1 MPEID
6 TIARLHDYDAEDIF
20 DVIVKLEK
28 SFGLEFDKEAFLH
41 VNTFGDLCEVFDNY
55 INAREQREDCITQQA
70 FYRIRSAITSVL
82 PINIDNIYPETR
94 LEDLF
99 PVDSRRKDAKLFKK
113 EVRVNVRL
121 LTYPGWLALC
131 FVAGIV
137 LSFATLFYDW
147 RVALGGL
154 AFFVGAIK
162 VAETFGRTLVVETVG
177 QLAEKMAR
185 EHYTESRR
193 NKGTVNRKEVTQ
205 LIINTF
211 SEDLAIEKAYL
222 TKATKFSWTNE
233 PAKQGH

>member
-6 TIARLHDYDAEDIF
+6 TIARLTDYDAEDIF

-28 SFGLEFDKEAFLH
+28 SFGLKFDKEAFLH

-55 INAREQREDCITQQA
+55 INALGQREDCTTQQA

-99 PVDSRRKDAKLFKK
+99 PVDGRRKGAKLFKK
-113 EVRVNVRL
+113 EVRVNIRL

-162 VAETFGRTLVVETVG
+162 IAETFGRTLVVETVG

-193 NKGTVNRKEVTQ
+193 TKGTVNRKEVTQ

-222 TKATKFSWTNE
+222 TKGTKFSWANI
-233 PAKQGH
+233 PANKG